1 MALLKQE
8 MTMQQIY
15 IDARDLIRK
24 IMCECGLG
32 FEPDWYN
39 GSSCMISRR
48 HAVKKLRQSIQKHH
62 DAGAHIAPPLVALF
76 RHLVEVIKREERL
89 TPTHLHRTW
98 QTVRLIILKHI
109 ELASVRRSTDRAV
122 AINDAKDAIA
132 ESFNTPTTD
141 EEKEY
146 ARRHASILD
155 PDGMEAFRNRKR

>member
-1 MALLKQE
+1 MRELYLDEFARTRA
-8 MTMQQIY
+8 M
-15 IDARDLIRK
+15 DVRDLVNT

-48 HAVKKLRQSIQKHH
+48 QAVKKLRQSIKKHH
-62 DAGAHIAPPLVALF
+62 DAGVHITPPLAPLF
-76 RHLVEVIKREERL
+76 RQLVEVIKREERE
-89 TPTHLHRTW
+89 TPNHLHRTW

-109 ELASVRRSTDRAV
+109 ELASVRRNTDRAMAV
-122 AINDAKDAIA
+122 NDAKERIA
-132 ESFNTPTTD
+132 GSFDTPQTD

-155 PDGMEAFRNRKR
+155 PDGMKAFRNRKR